1 MKKGEILNTKV
12 IRLSASPPGFG
23 DTPDELESEMFVSA
37 VPVQH
42 SHSDYENDDI
52 GLYVGL
58 WDTTSM
64 TEVAGPY
71 ACDEFMWLLE
81 GEVEIRNNATGSID
95 KVCAGEAFVIPQGYD
110 CQWLQTGYLRK
121 YYVIFEPPEL
131 AVPLAPAVN
140 GIVKPKLIE
149 RRNRSVEQTD
159 TVAYEDS
166 EGLFCAG
173 SWQSGPFRCGLC
185 DKPYHQFVFVA
196 EGSLHTVD
204 AGGEEQAFEK
214 GEALFIPKG
223 TWCSW
228 RAEGDLG
235 IHYVKVHT

>member
-1 MKKGEILNTKV
+1 
-12 IRLSASPPGFG
+12 
-23 DTPDELESEMFVSA
+23 MFESA
-37 VPVQH
+37 VPIQH

-81 GEVEIRNNATGSID
+81 GEVEIRNNTTGSID
-95 KVCAGEAFVIPQGYD
+95 KVCAGEAFVIPRGYD

-121 YYVIFEPPEL
+121 FYVIFEPPEL
-131 AVPLAPAVN
+131 AVPSSPSVSR
-140 GIVKPKLIE
+140 IVLPKLIE
-149 RRNRSVEQTD
+149 RRDGSFEQTN
-159 TVAYEDS
+159 TVAYENE
-166 EGLFCAG
+166 EGLFCSG
-173 SWQSGPFRCGLC
+173 SWQSGAFESGLR

-196 EGSLHTVD
+196 RGRLYTVD
-204 AGGEEQAFEK
+204 ASAEEQIFNE

-223 TWCSW
+223 TFSSW

-235 IHYVKVHT
+235 IHYVKVRA